1 LKESVWQNFE
11 EGTNM
16 ETVNLLTRTYPI
28 SELKEHLQ
36 RALATYDLRI
46 EEKTSKVVGYDG
58 FSVEPAT
65 LVVSGAGVL
74 SALIT
79 ALLTYMQARATGTIT
94 IEGRT
99 GRKVVV
105 PRGTSPEDIE
115 RYVKLARELDADVII
130 VE

>member
-1 LKESVWQNFE
+1 
-11 EGTNM
+11 M